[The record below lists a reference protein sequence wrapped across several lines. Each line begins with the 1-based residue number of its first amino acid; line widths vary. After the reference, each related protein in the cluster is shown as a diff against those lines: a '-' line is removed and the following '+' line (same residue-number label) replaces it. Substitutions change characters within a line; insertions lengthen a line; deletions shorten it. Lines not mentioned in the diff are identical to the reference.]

1 MNSYKVVI
9 LENVVTDLKKI
20 EKVFNEK
27 EGFMSIRS
35 LKLLVVS

>member
-9 LENVVTDLKKI
+9 LENVVTDLKKV

-27 EGFMSIRS
+27 EGFYVY
-35 LKLLVVS
+35 KKFETAN